1 MPGMHRITGL
11 TSMTTGAGLSRALAL
26 CLLLAGLPVA
36 QAQEDLSQLMA
47 SLARVSFSEA
57 LYVERKYLDMLEAPM
72 TRDGRLIYAA
82 PDQLE
87 WNQGKARYRIEGDE
101 VQIHR
106 RGETR
111 QMMLD
116 QIPQMRAFIESFRA
130 TLSGNEALL
139 RQYYELKFS
148 AGQDQH
154 WSLSLRPRDPALRQY
169 VVLIY
174 IEGRADR
181 VSSVRIDENSGDW
194 SEMRLETLKQE
205 YHALDS

>member
-1 MPGMHRITGL
+1 MLGMHRITGL
-11 TSMTTGAGLSRALAL
+11 TSMITGGVLRTVVLSLLLSGLST
-26 CLLLAGLPVA
+26 A
-36 QAQEDLSQLMA
+36 QAQDDLSQLMA

-57 LYVERKYLDMLEAPM
+57 SYVEHKYLDMLEEPM

-87 WNQGKARYRIEGDE
+87 WKQGNARYRIQGDE

-106 RGETR
+106 RGDTR
-111 QMMLD
+111 QLMLD

-139 RQYYELKFS
+139 RQYYELEFA
-148 AGQDQH
+148 AGHDQQ
-154 WSLSLRPRDPALRQY
+154 WSLSLRPRDPGLKQY
-169 VVLIY
+169 VVLIH
-174 IEGRADR
+174 IRGRADR
-181 VSSVRIDENSGDW
+181 VSTVRIDENSGDW
-194 SEMRLETLKQE
+194 SEMQLETLKLE